1 MGRAGAEKSLISLL
15 RSFDY
20 SKVSV
25 SLLSIIGRGELFAE
39 IPEEVTVLNKK
50 FSADSVLG
58 SGGAAYIAK
67 TVLARMFYRGYIFK
81 FIPYAVKNIFAQLKS
96 GRLQLDKLLWLLL
109 AETTKPP
116 EEEYDLA
123 IAYIEGASTY
133 FVAEQVKARKKAAF
147 VHVNFEKAGYIKS
160 LDYKYYDKADCVF
173 CVSDAVRGAFVEAY
187 PEFEQKTKVFHNIVI
202 PSDIYEASDLP
213 GGFPDTCSF
222 NGLRILTVAR
232 LHPQKGL
239 DVAIPAFYALVK
251 EGYANVKWYVLGDG
265 SERKKLQALIEKY
278 GLEDKFI
285 LLGQAANPYPYL
297 KQCDIY
303 VQPSRFEGWGI
314 ALQEALILHKPCIT
328 TNFDGIPNFLSNDE
342 NAVVIELSEEN
353 ITCVLRRLIDDADF
367 RKKLSDASEN
377 INFNFQGN
385 TDLLY
390 KIIE

>member
-1 MGRAGAEKSLISLL
+1 MGRAGAERSLISLL

-39 IPEEVTVLNKK
+39 IPKEVAVLNKK
-50 FSADSVLG
+50 ISTDSVLG
-58 SGGAAYIAK
+58 PGGAAHIAK
-67 TVLARMFYRGYIFK
+67 TVLARMFSRGYIFK

-96 GRLQLDKLLWLLL
+96 GRLQPDKLLWLLL

-116 EEEYDLA
+116 EGEYDLA

-160 LDYKYYDKADCVF
+160 LDYKYYDKTDCLF
-173 CVSDAVRGAFVEAY
+173 CVSDAVRRAFVETY

-202 PSDIYEASDLP
+202 SSDIYEASELP
-213 GGFPDTCSF
+213 GGFPDTRSF
-222 NGLRILTVAR
+222 DGLRILTIAR

-239 DVAIPAFYALVK
+239 DIAIPAFYALVK
-251 EGYANVKWYVLGDG
+251 EGCTNVKWYVLGDG
-265 SERKKLQALIEKY
+265 SERKKLEALIKKY
-278 GLEDKFI
+278 ELEDKFI
-285 LLGQAANPYPYL
+285 LLGQDANPYPYL

-314 ALQEALILHKPCIT
+314 ALQEALILNKPCVT
-328 TNFDGIPNFLSNDE
+328 TNFDGMPNFLSNDE

-353 ITCVLRRLIDDADF
+353 ITCALRRLIDDPDF
-367 RKKLSDASEN
+367 RKKLSNASEN
-377 INFNFQGN
+377 INFDFQGKP
-385 TDLLY
+385 DLFY
-390 KIIE
+390 KMME